1 MNARL
6 SSLLVAG
13 SVFVAGSPSMPLA
26 AYAPAAEGA
35 PGASLQGA
43 SLASQDARS
52 ASLKLDLP
60 GYAGTPRLQVL
71 SNPLRI
77 VVDLPGVDRGTQPS
91 RKDLAALQHP
101 LILKTRLAQFEVAPT
116 PVTRLVLEVKEG
128 TQVLVGTV
136 PGGVMVNLNAGTG
149 ASTARLM
156 PGLQAPASRP
166 SAEPAADVAPVVV
179 SMPVLPKPMETEVL
193 TASASPEAP
202 APETKAPETK
212 AAEKVAA
219 APAAAEPAPVPARVE
234 TKVAET
240 RPEPAPEAPQPALTA
255 PKAPLQA
262 MPAVGASVQSLP
274 SLSASSLLPLSLGSA
289 ATAAAPAP
297 LQVPRDSQARS
308 GKTLADAP
316 TLWKGSKMSI
326 DVQNAD
332 IKVFLGIL
340 ADAGHLN
347 LVMDQDVQGI
357 YNFKF
362 TDTPW
367 DQILDVVLKN
377 AGLGK
382 EIQNGVLRVAKIKK
396 LQEEE
401 EDRRKLDEAKAL
413 AGPLQSI
420 TRPLSYAKVAEVKSI
435 IEKMLTK
442 RGSVI
447 LDDRTNTLIITDLS
461 SNLVVIDDL
470 ISQLDVQIQQVQI
483 EARVVE
489 ATGSYEKAFG
499 VKWPTANTGAA
510 DLTVGGVA
518 APWGAFDSPSWNS
531 VNNRPGLG
539 QNAAAVAFTPGKEG
553 VTSINSPAG
562 EFWVSFLSNRFSV
575 NFILQALE
583 KDGKIKIVSSPKVV
597 TQNNKK
603 AKILAGEKIPYPTQQ
618 GGAQGGAITVA
629 FADANLELDVTP
641 QITNEGTIIMDI
653 KVEKAEADFSRTV
666 NGTPTILRK
675 AIETQVLVRDGG
687 TAILG
692 GVYSNTTSDGTNGV
706 PFLSKL
712 PLIGW
717 LFRNKTHEE
726 KNAELLIFITPRII
740 KN

>member
-13 SVFVAGSPSMPLA
+13 GVIVAGVPSSPLSANTL
-26 AYAPAAEGA
+26 AAEGA
-35 PGASLQGA
+35 PAVAALQGA
-43 SLASQDARS
+43 SLASSDAS
-52 ASLKLDLP
+52 AASLKLDLP
-60 GYAGTPRLQVL
+60 GYTGTPRLQVL

-91 RKDLAALQHP
+91 KKELAALQHP
-101 LILKTRLAQFEVAPT
+101 LIIRTRLAQFEVAPT
-116 PVTRLVLEVKEG
+116 AVTRLVLEVKEG
-128 TQVLVGTV
+128 TQVLVANS
-136 PGGVMVNLNAGTG
+136 PAGVHLALSAGTG
-149 ASTARLM
+149 AATARLS
-156 PGLQAPASRP
+156 PSVVIPQARPAVETL
-166 SAEPAADVAPVVV
+166 SAPTVMVSLPA
-179 SMPVLPKPMETEVL
+179 LPKPMETEVIAAPIQPEAPQTQVL
-193 TASASPEAP
+193 ASASEPKAGDASP
-202 APETKAPETK
+202 AVQPAKA
-212 AAEKVAA
+212 V
-219 APAAAEPAPVPARVE
+219 EP
-234 TKVAET
+234 K
-240 RPEPAPEAPQPALTA
+240 PEPAPMPAPAPAASLN
-255 PKAPLQA
+255 P
-262 MPAVGASVQSLP
+262 MPAVGAPIQSLP
-274 SLSASSLLPLSLGSA
+274 SLSASSLLPISLGSA
-289 ATAAAPAP
+289 ASAAAPAAQ
-297 LQVPRDSQARS
+297 QVPKDSTARS
-308 GKTLADAP
+308 GKTLADSP
-316 TLWKGSKMSI
+316 TVWKGSRMSI

-420 TRPLSYAKVAEVKSI
+420 TRPLSYSKVSEVKNI

-461 SNLVVIDDL
+461 NNLVVIDDL

-489 ATGSYEKAFG
+489 ASGNYEKAFG
-499 VKWPTANTGAA
+499 VKWPQSNSGANTITLA
-510 DLTVGGVA
+510 DGSA
-518 APWGAFDSPSWNS
+518 APWGATNGPSWNS
-531 VNNRPGLG
+531 INNRPGSG
-539 QNAAAVAFTPGKEG
+539 QNNVVGSFTGGKSG
-553 VTSINSPAG
+553 VTDIASPAG

-583 KDGKIKIVSSPKVV
+583 KDGKVKIVSSPKVV

-603 AKILAGEKIPYPTQQ
+603 AKILAGQKIPYPSQQ
-618 GGAQGGAITVA
+618 GGAAGGAITVA
-629 FADANLELDVTP
+629 FVDANLELNVTP

-653 KVEKAEADFSRTV
+653 QVEKSEADFSNTV
-666 NGTPTILRK
+666 QGTPTILRK

-692 GVYSNTTSDGTNGV
+692 GVYTNNSSDGTAGV

-717 LFRNKTHEE
+717 LFRNKTHSE

>member
-13 SVFVAGSPSMPLA
+13 GVIVAGVPSSPFSANTL
-26 AYAPAAEGA
+26 AAEGA
-35 PGASLQGA
+35 PAVAALQGA
-43 SLASQDARS
+43 SLASSDAS
-52 ASLKLDLP
+52 AASIKLDLP
-60 GYAGTPRLQVL
+60 GYTGTPRLQVL
-71 SNPLRI
+71 SNPLRV

-91 RKDLAALQHP
+91 KKELAALQHP
-101 LILKTRLAQFEVAPT
+101 LIVRTRLAQFEVAPT

-128 TQVLVGTV
+128 TQVLVANS
-136 PGGVMVNLNAGTG
+136 PAGVHLALSAGTG
-149 ASTARLM
+149 AATARLSPSVVIPVLKPSM
-156 PGLQAPASRP
+156 EVLSAP
-166 SAEPAADVAPVVV
+166 PVLV
-179 SMPVLPKPMETEVL
+179 SLPVLPKPMETEVIAASVQPESVAAQP
-193 TASASPEAP
+193 ASAPSAASDPKALESTP
-202 APETKAPETK
+202 AAQSAK
-212 AAEKVAA
+212 AAEPK
-219 APAAAEPAPVPARVE
+219 AETAPVPAAAPV
-234 TKVAET
+234 VASLN
-240 RPEPAPEAPQPALTA
+240 P
-255 PKAPLQA
+255 
-262 MPAVGASVQSLP
+262 MPAVGAPIQSLP
-274 SLSASSLLPLSLGSA
+274 SLSASSLLPISLGSA
-289 ATAAAPAP
+289 ASAAAPVA
-297 LQVPRDSQARS
+297 LQVPKDSTARS
-308 GKTLADAP
+308 GKTLADSP
-316 TLWKGSKMSI
+316 TVWKGSRMSI

-420 TRPLSYAKVAEVKSI
+420 TRPLSYSKVSEVKNI

-461 SNLVVIDDL
+461 NNLVVIDDL

-489 ATGSYEKAFG
+489 ASGNYEKAFG
-499 VKWPTANTGAA
+499 VKWPQSNQGSAA
-510 DLTVGGVA
+510 LTIGGVA
-518 APWGAFDSPSWNS
+518 APWGADNSPSWNS
-531 VNNRPGLG
+531 INNRPGVG
-539 QNAAAVAFTPGKEG
+539 QNSAGVAFSPGKQG
-553 VTSINSPAG
+553 VTDISGPAG

-583 KDGKIKIVSSPKVV
+583 KDGKVKIVSSPKVV

-603 AKILAGEKIPYPTQQ
+603 AKILAGQKIPYPSQQ
-618 GGAQGGAITVA
+618 GGAAGGAITVA
-629 FADANLELDVTP
+629 FVDANLELNVTP

-653 KVEKAEADFSRTV
+653 LVEKSEADFSNTV
-666 NGTPTILRK
+666 QGTPTILRK

-692 GVYSNTTSDGTNGV
+692 GVYTNNSSDGTAGV

-717 LFRNKTHEE
+717 LFRNKTHSE